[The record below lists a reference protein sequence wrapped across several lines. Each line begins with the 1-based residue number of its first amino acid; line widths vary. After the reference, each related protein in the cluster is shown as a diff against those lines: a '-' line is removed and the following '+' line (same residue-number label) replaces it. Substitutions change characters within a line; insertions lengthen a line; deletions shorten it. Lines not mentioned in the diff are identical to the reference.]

1 MFASQ
6 QKKSKIVNYLSLR
19 TKDLDTEDSNCMT
32 ILMQQ
37 LFTENL
43 EMASRLIVRGSN
55 INYVNSNGQ
64 TALQICI
71 DNQNIPAVKL
81 LLQKGAHPHIMDLN
95 GEDAC
100 DKAQKNGLIKE
111 FPQLQDC

>member
-1 MFASQ
+1 
-6 QKKSKIVNYLSLR
+6 
-19 TKDLDTEDSNCMT
+19 
-32 ILMQQ
+32 
-37 LFTENL
+37 
-43 EMASRLIVRGSN
+43 MASRLLVRGAN

-71 DNQNIPAVKL
+71 ENKNHSAVKL

-100 DKAQKNGLIKE
+100 DKAKKNGMVK
-111 FPQLQDC
+111 

>member
-1 MFASQ
+1 
-6 QKKSKIVNYLSLR
+6 
-19 TKDLDTEDSNCMT
+19 
-32 ILMQQ
+32 
-37 LFTENL
+37 
-43 EMASRLIVRGSN
+43 MASRLIVRGSN

-71 DNQNIPAVKL
+71 ENENYPAVKL

-100 DKAQKNGLIKE
+100 DKAKKNGMIKD
-111 FPQLQDC
+111 FIQLQECSIN

>member
-1 MFASQ
+1 
-6 QKKSKIVNYLSLR
+6 
-19 TKDLDTEDSNCMT
+19 
-32 ILMQQ
+32 
-37 LFTENL
+37 
-43 EMASRLIVRGSN
+43 MASRLIVRGAN

-71 DNQNIPAVKL
+71 DNKNVLAVKL

-100 DKAQKNGLIKE
+100 DKAQKNGMIKD
-111 FPQLQDC
+111 FP